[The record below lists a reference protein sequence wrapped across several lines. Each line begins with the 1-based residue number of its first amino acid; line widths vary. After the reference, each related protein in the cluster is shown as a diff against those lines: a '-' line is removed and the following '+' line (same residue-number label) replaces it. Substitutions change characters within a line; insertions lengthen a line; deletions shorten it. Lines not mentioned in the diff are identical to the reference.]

1 MNSGNRVGGSSL
13 TGGRAKIREEA
24 YRIRVVFSACVVN
37 RVKWAYW
44 ATHAFHAV
52 MKKDQDGRGAGPH
65 HVVHEIV
72 SLKTHDP
79 KLRGAAHTI
88 QAAYEIVALPQ

>member
-37 RVKWAYW
+37 RVKWTYW
-44 ATHAFHAV
+44 TPHAFHAV
-52 MKKDQDGRGAGPH
+52 PQKDRDGRGPSPH
-65 HVVHEIV
+65 HVVDETFG
-72 SLKTHDP
+72 LKTHDP
-79 KLRGAAHTI
+79 KLHRVEHTI
-88 QAAYEIVALPQ
+88 RVAYGIFALPQ